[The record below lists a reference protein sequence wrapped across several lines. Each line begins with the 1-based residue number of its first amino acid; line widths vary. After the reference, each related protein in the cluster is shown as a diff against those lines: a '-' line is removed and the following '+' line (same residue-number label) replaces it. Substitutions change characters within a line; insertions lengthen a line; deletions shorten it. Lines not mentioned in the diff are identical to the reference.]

1 MSYVPGG
8 TWLFDAALFG
18 LFPGILELLM
28 FTPSRGRMFASLFA
42 LTFGLMPL
50 FVMGAQASMIS
61 AGQGYTAPLPKPY
74 RVAVQI
80 GHYKNDEL
88 PPALARFIGSTG
100 TAGGGRREVELNF
113 DVANRLAAILR
124 SQGVQVDLLPASID
138 TGYTADAF
146 VAIHA
151 DGNSSPVPRGFKI
164 STRWRS
170 EVAMQDAR
178 LVEMMTDS
186 YRAATGLPEDSNVTR
201 NMRGYYAYA
210 SWRPN
215 YRISNLT
222 PGAIVEM
229 GYMSNAADRQVM
241 FNQTQGVASG
251 IAVGIMSF
259 LKATYGSP
267 RSARTFGD
275 GFVDKHIDMK
285 APAFP
290 TPVAGAPRISLQTG
304 DWQVYLMGKPT
315 ISVYDQP
322 GSGAVIGT
330 LTRDQFVRATMR
342 KGDYYRV
349 SLPGGKEGW
358 VNRGAMVVKM

>member
-1 MSYVPGG
+1 
-8 TWLFDAALFG
+8 
-18 LFPGILELLM
+18 M
-28 FTPSRGRMFASLFA
+28 FTPSRRRMFIFLFA
-42 LTFGLMPL
+42 IFLASVPL
-50 FVMGAQASMIS
+50 YVVDASAAIIS
-61 AGQGYTAPLPKPY
+61 GGQSYSAPAPRPY

-100 TAGGGRREVELNF
+100 TYGGGRSEVELNF

-124 SQGVQVDLLPASID
+124 SEGVQVDLLPASVE

-178 LVEMMTDS
+178 LVEMLTDS
-186 YRAATGLPEDSNVTR
+186 YRAATGLPEDGNVTR

-241 FNQTQGVASG
+241 FNQTQWVASG
-251 IAVGIMSF
+251 IAAGIVGY
-259 LKATYGSP
+259 LKAAYGSP
-267 RSARTFGD
+267 RGSRPFGY
-275 GFVDKHIDMK
+275 GLVDKHIDMN

-304 DWQVYLMGKPT
+304 NWQVYLMGKPT
-315 ISVYDQP
+315 ISVYDQA
-322 GSGAVIGT
+322 GSGTVNGT
-330 LTRDQFVRATMR
+330 LPRDQFIHSTTR

-358 VNRGAMVVKM
+358 VNRGALVVQM